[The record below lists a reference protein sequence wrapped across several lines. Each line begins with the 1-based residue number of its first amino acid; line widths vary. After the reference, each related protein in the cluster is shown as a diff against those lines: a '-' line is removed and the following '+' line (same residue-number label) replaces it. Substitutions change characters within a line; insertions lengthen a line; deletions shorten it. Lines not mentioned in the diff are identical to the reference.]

1 MANTYSQITIH
12 LIFAVKN
19 RDYLLQSDF
28 RDEIFMYISSIFK
41 NLNQKLICINGI
53 PNHIHILFGLN
64 PDSSISNVVRDVKR
78 FSTKFINEK
87 RYLKGKFAWQEGYAA
102 FSYSRSQRDKV
113 INYINNQEKNHKV
126 KTFKEEYIKLLE
138 KFEIE
143 YKSEYLFNWLESK

>member
-28 RDEIFMYISSIFK
+28 RDEIFMYISGIFK

-113 INYINNQEKNHKV
+113 INYINNQEKHHKV
-126 KTFKEEYIKLLE
+126 KTFKEEYIELLE

>member
-28 RDEIFMYISSIFK
+28 RDEIFMYISGIFK

-113 INYINNQEKNHKV
+113 INYINNQEKHHKV
-126 KTFKEEYIKLLE
+126 KTFKEEYIELLE

-143 YKSEYLFNWLESK
+143 YKSEYLFNWLDSK

>member
-28 RDEIFMYISSIFK
+28 RDEIFMYISGIFK

-87 RYLKGKFAWQEGYAA
+87 RYLKGKFAWQEGYAP

-113 INYINNQEKNHKV
+113 INYINNQEKHHKV
-126 KTFKEEYIKLLE
+126 KTFKEEYIELSE

-143 YKSEYLFNWLESK
+143 YKSEYLFN

>member
-28 RDEIFMYISSIFK
+28 RDEIFMYISGIFK

-126 KTFKEEYIKLLE
+126 KTFKEEYIELLE

>member
-28 RDEIFMYISSIFK
+28 RDEIFKYISGIFK

-102 FSYSRSQRDKV
+102 FSYSRSHRDKV
-113 INYINNQEKNHKV
+113 INYINNQEKHHKV
-126 KTFKEEYIKLLE
+126 KTFKEEYIELLE

-143 YKSEYLFNWLESK
+143 YKSEYLFNWLENK